1 LLASA
6 CAAPE
11 TKTPEPAP
19 AEIAEPPPVVEP
31 PPVIEP
37 TPEVEPSP
45 VIEPTPEVES
55 PPEEAIELPPTVD
68 TKPEPPSPSDD
79 GTKGKS
85 FIWQISSETN
95 TIYLLGSIHVA
106 SFGIYP
112 LDSSIEDAFKLADNL
127 VVEVNI
133 KEVDEMESAQLLIE
147 YGTYP
152 EGEGLQDNISEDLYV
167 QLEEQFAQSGIDIA
181 ELDMLRPWLVYLMLE
196 QLQMQELGCAPEYGI
211 DLYFI
216 EKATRADKDII
227 ELETAEFQF
236 ELLSSILDEI
246 ITLVIEEDN
255 IDPVTKED
263 LDRLF
268 EAWENGDAAEIESI
282 LFEALI
288 EEPALAPF
296 YEKTFDE
303 RNLDMAEKIEEFL
316 ADDKTYF
323 IVVGAGHLVGENGLV
338 NILDERGYVT
348 EQLYDS
354 D

>member
-1 LLASA
+1 MLASA

-11 TKTPEPAP
+11 TKTLEPAP
-19 AEIAEPPPVVEP
+19 AEVAETPPVVEP
-31 PPVIEP
+31 TPVIEP
-37 TPEVEPSP
+37 TPLVEP
-45 VIEPTPEVES
+45 
-55 PPEEAIELPPTVD
+55 PPEETIELPPAAD
-68 TKPEPPSPSDD
+68 IKPEPLPPSDD

-85 FIWQISSETN
+85 FIWQISSDTS
-95 TIYLLGSIHVA
+95 TIHLLGSIHVA

-112 LDSSIEDAFKLADNL
+112 LDSSIEDAFELADNL

-133 KEVDEMESAQLLIE
+133 KEVDEMKSAQLLIE

-152 EGEGLQDNISEDLYV
+152 EGESLQDNISENLYV
-167 QLEEQFAQSGIDIA
+167 QLEEQFAKSDIDIA
-181 ELDMLRPWLVYLMLE
+181 ELDIFRPWVVYLMLE
-196 QLQMQELGCAPEYGI
+196 QLQMQELGYAPEYGI

-236 ELLSSILDEI
+236 ELLSSVLDEI
-246 ITLVIEEDN
+246 IALVIEEDI
-255 IDPVTKED
+255 IDPMTKED

-282 LFEALI
+282 LFEALV

-296 YEKTFDE
+296 YEKTYDE
-303 RNLDMAEKIEEFL
+303 RNLDMAAKIEEL
-316 ADDKTYF
+316 VADDETYF
-323 IVVGAGHLVGENGLV
+323 VVVGAGHLVGENGLV